1 MTAARKY
8 TAPKTGKFAKGNPGK
23 PKGAV
28 AKITMDVKQMVHE
41 ALHNAGGVDY
51 LTAQAEENPKA
62 FMALVGKTLPKEMSI
77 ELQVASRDLLEKINA
92 RRQQLAD
99 MQTIDGVAQ
108 EVENVRTSKRS

>member
-1 MTAARKY
+1 MTKVDK
-8 TAPKTGKFAKGNPGK
+8 PHLFQKGQSGNPKGK
-23 PKGAV
+23 PKGAQ
-28 AKITMDVKQMVHE
+28 AKITVDVKNMVHQ

-51 LTAQAEENPKA
+51 LTAQAEANPKA